1 MSSPD
6 FWLDEEGQYW
16 VAVAE
21 HPDREAAQLFAEDLS
36 GDKMR
41 FAGRLETWLRDCP
54 VEHLCF
60 GESNCHC
67 DYHEEE
73 VCQPEHLVDVWHFV
87 SKDLPRGAYQ

>member
-1 MSSPD
+1 MSIPE

-73 VCQPEHLVDVWHFV
+73 VCQPEHLVDVWHFM
-87 SKDLPRGAYQ
+87 SKDLPRGACQ